1 MNGGLLVAGTTSD
14 AGKSVVTAGIC
25 RWLVR
30 QGVKVAPFKAQ
41 NMSLN
46 SFVTREGAEIGRAQ
60 AMQAQACRVEPTA
73 LMNPVLLKPGGEQ
86 SSQVV
91 LLGRPVGEL
100 SARGYHGGRQ
110 QRLLGTVLDC
120 LAELRGTYDAV
131 ICEGAGSPAEINLR
145 RTDIVNMGIA
155 RNARLPVLVV
165 GDIDRGGVFASFFG
179 TVALLSPEDQEL
191 VAGFL
196 VNKFRGDVSLLEPG
210 LDMLHGL
217 TGRRSYGVLPFRHGL
232 GIDEEDGM
240 GVPPAR
246 TQLRAWGRVSL
257 RGAVRESAV
266 AAPLGEDVLRVAVC
280 AVPLMSNFTD
290 VDALAAEPGVVV
302 RFVDRPEELA
312 DADLVV
318 VPGTRGTVRA
328 LEWLRERGLADA
340 LARRAAEGRPVLGV
354 CGGFQLLGE
363 HIEDEVES
371 RRGHVDGLGL
381 LPVRVR
387 FAREKTLARPV
398 GEALG
403 ERVEGYE
410 IHHGV
415 AEVTGGE
422 PFLDGCR
429 VGGVWG
435 THWHG
440 SLESDAFRR
449 AFLREVA
456 AAAGRR
462 FVPAPGTSFAALRE
476 EQLDKLGDLIEQ
488 HADTDALWRLIE
500 SGAPQGLPFIPPG
513 APA

>member
-1 MNGGLLVAGTTSD
+1 MRGGGLLVAGTTSD

-30 QGVKVAPFKAQ
+30 QGVKVAPFKGQ

-60 AMQAQACRVEPTA
+60 AMQAQAARVEPTA
-73 LMNPVLLKPGGEQ
+73 LMNPVLLKPGGDR

-91 LLGRPVGEL
+91 LMGKPVGEM

-110 QRLLGTVLDC
+110 GTLFEPVLAC
-120 LAELRGTYDAV
+120 LEELRGTYDAV

-155 RNARLPVLVV
+155 RAARLPVVVV
-165 GDIDRGGVFASFFG
+165 GDIDRGGVFAQFFG
-179 TVALLSPEDQEL
+179 TTALLAPEDQAL

-196 VNKFRGDVSLLEPG
+196 VNKFRGDVTLLEPG

-217 TGRRSYGVLPFRHGL
+217 TGRRTFGVLPYAHGL

-240 GVPPAR
+240 GVPPAGG
-246 TQLRAWGRVSL
+246 WGRVSP
-257 RGAVRESAV
+257 RGTVRESVV
-266 AAPLGEDVLRVAVC
+266 APPVGADVLRVAVC

-302 RFVDRPEELA
+302 RFVDRPEELV

-318 VPGTRGTVRA
+318 VPGTRGTVKA
-328 LEWLRERGLADA
+328 LAWLRERGLADA
-340 LARRAAEGRPVLGV
+340 LARRAAEGRPVLGI
-354 CGGFQLLGE
+354 CGGFQALAE
-363 HIEDEVES
+363 RIEDEVES
-371 RRGHVDGLGL
+371 KAGVVDGLGL

-387 FAREKTLARPV
+387 FGVEKTLARPV

-415 AEVTGGE
+415 ATVEGGE

-429 VGGVWG
+429 VGAVWG

-440 SLESDAFRR
+440 SLESDGFRR

-456 AAAGRR
+456 AASGRR
-462 FVPAPGTSFAALRE
+462 FVPAPDTSFGALRE
-476 EQLDKLGDLIEQ
+476 EQLDRLGDLIEE
-488 HADTDALWRLIE
+488 HADTDALLRLIE
-500 SGAPQGLPFIPPG
+500 EGAPTGLPFVPPG
-513 APA
+513 AP